1 MSPRERI
8 EKASRVYGGESVA
21 LWCAELLS
29 GQVSHDAEDRPSIT
43 WLGGAHAEALLRYEQ
58 LGVHEYWPRVW
69 AARGLLYAWSP
80 RAVPAVISALED
92 SAWRVREMALKVIRR
107 REIGEAA
114 DAAASLAGD
123 EVTRVRVA
131 ALRALALVGEGEHA
145 EPVRDALEDPEPSV
159 RDAALSAIE
168 TMTRRLERPL

>member
-1 MSPRERI
+1 M
-8 EKASRVYGGESVA
+8 YGGESVA

-29 GQVSHDAEDRPSIT
+29 GQVPHDAEDRPPLT
-43 WLGGAHAEALLRYEQ
+43 WLGGPHAQLLEAYDQ
-58 LGVHEYWPRVW
+58 LGAQEYWPRVW

-80 RAVPAVISALED
+80 RAVPAVVGALED
-92 SAWRVREMALKVIRR
+92 SAWRVREMALKVVRK
-107 REIGEAA
+107 REIGEAGE
-114 DAAASLAGD
+114 DAAALACD

-131 ALRALALVGEGEHA
+131 AIRALALIGEGEHA
-145 EPVRDALEDPEPSV
+145 ERVREGLDDPEPVV